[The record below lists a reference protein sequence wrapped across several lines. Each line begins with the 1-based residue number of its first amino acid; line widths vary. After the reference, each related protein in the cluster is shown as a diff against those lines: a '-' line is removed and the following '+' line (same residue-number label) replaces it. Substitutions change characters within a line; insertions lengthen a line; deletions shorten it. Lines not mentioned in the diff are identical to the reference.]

1 MIFFTATYIN
11 PGVSAFP
18 EKRFSGRP
26 HSPHDNSLHRCRFLN
41 VLRMVLTV
49 VTAIDALK
57 TNIFLLG
64 SFQHFF
70 FSSVPE
76 MTIKIEPG
84 ISLDKLK
91 KEAPEKAD
99 KESGSPGDARDELVT
114 PEPTGEEGD
123 AVILDGDAQEDDSLV
138 KQADSTIEIT
148 RVSGGDEGGSKKE
161 EKVGAKVIK
170 EGSKGRAESKE
181 ETSGVVGE
189 LFTQLVGEVE
199 KINEGVQKQGDAAG
213 ENSGEKEHKM
223 AADAESDDRDEDIDL
238 TISFATA
245 ITGAIEDAPKDMED
259 MEVELEPKSVA
270 NPKRST
276 HSPNSKNGEDRLGEP
291 EKRSNGDGEDE
302 DDESAPSKQSDDW
315 LPEDAL
321 EEDIDGEDEYFE
333 TNGAAEE
340 EDEVGGGEGGRGA
353 DDFGGY
359 DPLKL
364 AQMSES
370 DLNELDFE
378 MDDDGMEV
386 TTEDHE
392 IFDENSESID
402 GNEDVSNSSG
412 GNRSNK
418 KDELGEEEEDAGLSE
433 NVSTDYGMDF
443 ADSEGVSLDQEED
456 IGGMEAPLEEG
467 LQPHGEAA
475 EDTLDDSKEDGGN
488 EEDAFEIDVPKTSS
502 GNDRSYNGDE
512 NLNEDC
518 DDDVEEGGEE
528 EDCINDDHLQPVDNA
543 EEDSAEADVLSEDL
557 TSDHVEVGGE
567 EEDGEESHLEG
578 EGYQGEGEEN
588 TPGASCDNSA

>member
-1 MIFFTATYIN
+1 MLQRTWRTWRWSWSPSPLAIARLQL
-11 PGVSAFP
+11 S
-18 EKRFSGRP
+18 RP
-26 HSPHDNSLHRCRFLN
+26 
-41 VLRMVLTV
+41 T
-49 VTAIDALK
+49 
-57 TNIFLLG
+57 
-64 SFQHFF
+64 
-70 FSSVPE
+70 
-76 MTIKIEPG
+76 
-84 ISLDKLK
+84 
-91 KEAPEKAD
+91 
-99 KESGSPGDARDELVT
+99 
-114 PEPTGEEGD
+114 
-123 AVILDGDAQEDDSLV
+123 
-138 KQADSTIEIT
+138 
-148 RVSGGDEGGSKKE
+148 
-161 EKVGAKVIK
+161 
-170 EGSKGRAESKE
+170 
-181 ETSGVVGE
+181 
-189 LFTQLVGEVE
+189 
-199 KINEGVQKQGDAAG
+199 
-213 ENSGEKEHKM
+213 
-223 AADAESDDRDEDIDL
+223 
-238 TISFATA
+238 
-245 ITGAIEDAPKDMED
+245 PKDMED
-259 MEVELEPKSVA
+259 MEMELEPKSIG
-270 NPKRST
+270 NRKTPTLST
-276 HSPNSKNGEDRLGEP
+276 NSKNRGDQLGEP
-291 EKRSNGDGEDE
+291 EKRSNGEDE
-302 DDESAPSKQSDDW
+302 EGESAPSKQSDDW

-321 EEDIDGEDEYFE
+321 EEDVDGEEEYFNS
-333 TNGAAEE
+333 NGTAEE
-340 EDEVGGGEGGRGA
+340 EDVGGGDEDG

-378 MDDDGMEV
+378 MGDDGMEV

-402 GNEDVSNSSG
+402 GNEDISNSS

-488 EEDAFEIDVPKTSS
+488 EEDAFDMDVPKTSS

-567 EEDGEESHLEG
+567 EEEGEESHLEG
-578 EGYQGEGEEN
+578 EGYQQQEGEEN
-588 TPGASCDNSA
+588 TPGASC